1 MAFGKYIRKDLIELG
16 TYRRYDSQG
25 RRIQDKKETNSAA
38 KKIVLV
44 FLLIICILFN
54 LVYVIYNSFMSQIN
68 FVDTPKN
75 VTYTDY
81 YDDTDEV
88 SDSDAADNVPDD
100 IIVSTEDVT
109 LYLLVGADSRFGID
123 DQSRSDSMIIMAVD
137 RKHQTIKLISIMRDL
152 LLKVPGR
159 NYDRINSAYST
170 DSGKNDTALTCTR
183 TTIKN
188 NFGIDLEK
196 FVIIDFSGFKK
207 IIDMMGGVTMELTKA
222 EANYMCSDPTYGNFP
237 RFSAGA
243 GTYTLSGA
251 EALNYARMR
260 KVGNDFARTERQRKM
275 IAVMIEKMREQ
286 SYWDMAKMIKEAL
299 GYVSTNIQEGEI
311 LGLAFDA
318 PTLVN
323 YEVVQY
329 RLPIDGSFD
338 DYTIEKYGTQMR
350 VLWANYKWTATQLQK
365 FIFEDDMTYA
375 NTEKYASV
383 KVPAMPSSVTVIK
396 KNS

>member
-1 MAFGKYIRKDLIELG
+1 MAKRIYDNQGQRIKTKK
-16 TYRRYDSQG
+16 RR
-25 RRIQDKKETNSAA
+25 NSTAI
-38 KKIVLV
+38 KIVLV
-44 FLLIICILFN
+44 FLLVICILFN
-54 LVYVIYNSFMSQIN
+54 LVYVVYNSFMSQIN
-68 FVDTPKN
+68 FVDTSKN

-81 YDDTDEV
+81 YDNLDEV

-137 RKHQTIKLISIMRDL
+137 RKHQKIKLISIMRDL

-159 NYDRINSAYST
+159 NYDRINSAYSI
-170 DSGKNDTALTCTR
+170 DSGKKDTALTCTR

-222 EANYMCSDPTYGNFP
+222 EANYMCSDPTYGKFP

-243 GTYTLSGA
+243 GTYTLSGD

-275 IAVMIEKMREQ
+275 IAVIIEKMREQ
-286 SYWDMAKMIKEAL
+286 SYWDMAKMIKEGL
-299 GYVSTNIQEGEI
+299 GYVSTNVQQGEI

-318 PTLVN
+318 PTLLN

-350 VLWANYKWTATQLQK
+350 ILWANYKWTATQLQK

-375 NTEKYASV
+375 NTQKYASIS
-383 KVPAMPSSVTVIK
+383 VPNMPSSVTVIK